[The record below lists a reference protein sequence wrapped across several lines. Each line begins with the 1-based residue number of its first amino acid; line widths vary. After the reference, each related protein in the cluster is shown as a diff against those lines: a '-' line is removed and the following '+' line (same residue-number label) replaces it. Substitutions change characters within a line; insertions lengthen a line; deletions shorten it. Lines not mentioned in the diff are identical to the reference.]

1 MKQNEEK
8 HLMSIQFFPCLKPY
22 TQPKFTHLNN
32 VYMCLI
38 SVNSAMGEFAIYVT
52 TRIPT
57 LFKNNSNYGFQILFS
72 I

>member
-38 SVNSAMGEFAIYVT
+38 SVKFCNG
-52 TRIPT
+52 
-57 LFKNNSNYGFQILFS
+57 
-72 I
+72 